1 MGLISIDSPP
11 PDELLRFL
19 HDEIGRWGKLVRDVG
34 IAGTQ

>member
-19 HDEIGRWGKLVRDVG
+19 HAEIGRWGNLVRDVG